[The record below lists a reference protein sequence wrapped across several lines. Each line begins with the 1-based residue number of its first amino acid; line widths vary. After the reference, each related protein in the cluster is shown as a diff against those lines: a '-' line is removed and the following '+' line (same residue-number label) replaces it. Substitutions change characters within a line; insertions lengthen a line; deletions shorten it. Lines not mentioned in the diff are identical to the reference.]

1 MGLLFRMNP
10 MDIKSLYNIFILHP
24 VICTDTRQISNDSIY
39 FSLKGDNFN
48 GNAFAAEALE
58 KGSAFAVIDEPD
70 RKTSDKYILV
80 NDVLDTL
87 QNLALYHRKKLNIPV
102 LGITGTNGKT
112 TTKELIYNIL
122 SKKYFTA
129 ATSGNLNNH
138 IGVPLTI
145 LALTEKTEVA
155 VVEMGANH
163 KGEIA
168 LLCEI
173 AQPDF
178 GLITNIGKAHLEGFD
193 GIEGVVRA
201 KNELYEYIISTDGLL
216 FVNDEDELLTILS
229 TRSNRVF
236 YGNSP
241 DADVSGS
248 IQSNDPFLNL
258 EVKFRKNKKQKS
270 SVEIQTK
277 LFGKY
282 NFENVLAAVAV
293 GDHFQVPHED
303 IKDALEAYEPQNN
316 RSQIV
321 KTEHNT
327 LVLDAYNANP
337 TSMEQAIISFAE
349 IQNDNKLLILGDMYE
364 LGDQSENEHRNVF
377 KLLKKY
383 NLQNIILVGP
393 VFLSIV
399 QESNYLAFLQVE
411 DVINWI
417 KDNPVNSFIILIK
430 GSRLNRLEALIPE
443 L

>member
-1 MGLLFRMNP
+1 
-10 MDIKSLYNIFILHP
+10 MDIKSLYNIFVQHP
-24 VICTDTRQISNDSIY
+24 AICTDTRQICNDAIY
-39 FSLKGDNFN
+39 FSLKGDNFD

-58 KGSAFAVIDEPD
+58 KGCAYAVIDDPG
-70 RKTSDKYILV
+70 RKTGDKYILV
-80 NDVLDTL
+80 NDALDTL
-87 QNLALYHRKKLNIPV
+87 QNLALYHRKQLNLPV

-112 TTKELIYNIL
+112 TTKELIYHIL
-122 SKKYFTA
+122 SKKYYTV

-145 LALTEKTEVA
+145 LSLTKKTEVA

-173 AQPDF
+173 ARPDF

-201 KNELYEYIISTDGLL
+201 KNELYDYIISNDGLL
-216 FVNDEDELLTILS
+216 FVNDENELLTLLS
-229 TRSNRVF
+229 MKGNRMF
-236 YGNSP
+236 YGNSL
-241 DADVSGS
+241 DSEVSGS

-258 EVKFRKNKKQKS
+258 EVIFRKNKKQNS
-270 SVEIQTK
+270 SIEIQTK

-282 NFENVLAAVAV
+282 NFENILSAIAV
-293 GDHFQVPHED
+293 GKHFQVPYEE

-337 TSMEQAIISFAE
+337 ASMEQAIISFAE
-349 IQNDNKLLILGDMYE
+349 IQNGNKFLILGDMYE
-364 LGDQSENEHRNVF
+364 LGDQGENEHRNIF

-383 NLQNIILVGP
+383 NFQNIILVGP

-399 QESNYLAFLQVE
+399 QESNYLGFLQVE

-417 KDNPVNSFIILIK
+417 KENPVNSFIILIK

>member
-1 MGLLFRMNP
+1 
-10 MDIKSLYNIFILHP
+10 MDIKSLYNIFVQHP
-24 VICTDTRQISNDSIY
+24 AICTDTRQISNNSIY
-39 FSLKGDNFN
+39 FSLKGDNFD

-58 KGSAFAVIDEPD
+58 KGCAYAVIDDPD
-70 RKTSDKYILV
+70 RKTGDKYILV
-80 NDVLDTL
+80 NDALDTL
-87 QNLALYHRKKLNIPV
+87 QNLALYHRKQLNLPV

-112 TTKELIYNIL
+112 TTKELIYHIL
-122 SKKYFTA
+122 SKKYNTV

-145 LALTEKTEVA
+145 LSLTEKTEVA

-201 KNELYEYIISTDGLL
+201 KNELYDYIISNDGLL
-216 FVNDEDELLTILS
+216 FVNDENELLTILS
-229 TRSNRVF
+229 EHGNRMF
-236 YGNSP
+236 YGNSL
-241 DADVSGS
+241 DAEVSGS
-248 IQSNDPFLNL
+248 IQSNDPFLNI
-258 EVKFRKNKKQKS
+258 EVIFKKNKKQKS
-270 SVEIQTK
+270 SIEIQTK

-282 NFENVLAAVAV
+282 NLENILAAIAV
-293 GDHFQVPHED
+293 GDHFQVPYED

-364 LGDQSENEHRNVF
+364 LGDQSKNEHRNVF

-393 VFLSIV
+393 VIG
-399 QESNYLAFLQVE
+399 
-411 DVINWI
+411 W
-417 KDNPVNSFIILIK
+417 KP
-430 GSRLNRLEALIPE
+430 
-443 L
+443 

>member
-1 MGLLFRMNP
+1 
-10 MDIKSLYNIFILHP
+10 MDIKSLYNIFVQHP
-24 VICTDTRQISNDSIY
+24 AICTDTRRISNDAIY
-39 FSLKGDNFN
+39 FSLKGDNFD

-58 KGSAFAVIDEPD
+58 KGCAYAVIDNPD
-70 RKTSDKYILV
+70 KKTGDKYILV
-80 NDVLDTL
+80 NDALNTL
-87 QNLALYHRKKLNIPV
+87 QNLALYHRKQLNLPV
-102 LGITGTNGKT
+102 LGVTGTNGKT
-112 TTKELIYNIL
+112 TTKELIYHIL
-122 SKKYFTA
+122 SKKYYTV

-145 LALTEKTEVA
+145 LSLTKKTEVA

-168 LLCEI
+168 FLCEI
-173 AQPDF
+173 AQPDL

-201 KNELYEYIISTDGLL
+201 KNELYDYIISNDGLL
-216 FVNDEDELLTILS
+216 FVNDECELLTLLS
-229 TRSNRVF
+229 MKGNRMF
-236 YGNSP
+236 YGNSL
-241 DADVSGS
+241 DSEVSGS

-258 EVKFRKNKKQKS
+258 EVIFKKNKKQKN

-282 NFENVLAAVAV
+282 NFENILAAIAV
-293 GDHFQVPHED
+293 GAHFQVSYED
-303 IKDALEAYEPQNN
+303 IKDAVEAYKPQNN
-316 RSQIV
+316 RSQIL

-337 TSMEQAIISFAE
+337 ASMEQAIISFAE

-364 LGDQSENEHRNVF
+364 LGDQSENEHRNIF

-393 VFLSIV
+393 VFSSIV
-399 QESNYLAFLQVE
+399 QKSNYLGFLQVE

-417 KDNPVNSFIILIK
+417 KENPVNSFSILIK
-430 GSRLNRLEALIPE
+430 GSRLNRLEALIPV

>member
-1 MGLLFRMNP
+1 
-10 MDIKSLYNIFILHP
+10 MDIKSLYNIFVQHP
-24 VICTDTRQISNDSIY
+24 AICTDTRRISNNAIY
-39 FSLKGDNFN
+39 FSLKGDNFD

-58 KGSAFAVIDEPD
+58 KGCAYAVIDDPD
-70 RKTSDKYILV
+70 RKTGDKYILV
-80 NDVLDTL
+80 NDALDTL
-87 QNLALYHRKKLNIPV
+87 QNLALYHRKQLNLPV

-112 TTKELIYNIL
+112 TTKELIYRIL
-122 SKKYFTA
+122 SKKYYTV

-145 LALTEKTEVA
+145 LSLTKKTEVA

-173 AQPDF
+173 AQPDL

-201 KNELYEYIISTDGLL
+201 KNELYDYIISTDGLL
-216 FVNDEDELLTILS
+216 FVNDECELLTLLS
-229 TRSNRVF
+229 MKGNRMF
-236 YGNSP
+236 YGNSL
-241 DADVSGS
+241 DSEVSGS

-258 EVKFRKNKKQKS
+258 EVIFKKNKKQKS

-282 NFENVLAAVAV
+282 NFENILAAIAV
-293 GDHFQVPHED
+293 GAHFQVPYED
-303 IKDALEAYEPQNN
+303 IKDAIEAYEPQNN
-316 RSQIV
+316 RSQIL

-337 TSMEQAIISFAE
+337 ASMEQAIISFAE

-364 LGDQSENEHRNVF
+364 LGDQSENEHRNIF

-393 VFLSIV
+393 AFSSIV
-399 QESNYLAFLQVE
+399 QESNYLCFLQVE

-417 KDNPVNSFIILIK
+417 KENPVNSFIILIK
-430 GSRLNRLEALIPE
+430 GSRLNRMEALFPV

>member
-1 MGLLFRMNP
+1 
-10 MDIKSLYNIFILHP
+10 MDIKSLYNIFVQHP
-24 VICTDTRQISNDSIY
+24 AICTDTRQISNDSIY
-39 FSLKGDNFN
+39 FSLKGDNFD
-48 GNAFAAEALE
+48 GNDFAAEALE
-58 KGSAFAVIDEPD
+58 KGSAYAVIDDPD

-80 NDVLDTL
+80 NDALDTL
-87 QNLALYHRKKLNIPV
+87 QNLALYHRKQLNIPV

-122 SKKYFTA
+122 SKKYITA

-145 LALTEKTEVA
+145 LASTEKTEVA

-178 GLITNIGKAHLEGFD
+178 GLITNIGKAHLEGFE
-193 GIEGVVRA
+193 GIEGVVKA
-201 KNELYEYIISTDGLL
+201 KKELYDYIISTDGLL
-216 FVNDEDELLTILS
+216 FVNDDDELLTLLS
-229 TRSNRVF
+229 TDGNRVF
-236 YGNSP
+236 YGNSI
-241 DADVSGS
+241 DSEVSGS

-258 EVKFRKNKKQKS
+258 EVKFKKNKKQKS

-282 NFENVLAAVAV
+282 NFENILAAVAV
-293 GDHFQVPHED
+293 GDHFQVPYED

-316 RSQIV
+316 RSQIF

-349 IQNDNKLLILGDMYE
+349 IQNDNKLLILGDMNE
-364 LGDQSENEHRNVF
+364 LGDQSKNEHRNVF

-393 VFLSIV
+393 VFSSIA
-399 QESNYLAFLQVE
+399 QESNYLGFLQVE

-417 KDNPVNSFIILIK
+417 KKNPVNSFIILIK
-430 GSRLNRLEALIPE
+430 GSRLNRLEALIPV